1 MSFRRLRRLIKLAT
15 LGLTVAAISQEMAKP
30 EAQRTW
36 QGTVFGL
43 VPYDFRPPTWD
54 RIRESYW
61 NPKDSRI
68 FTDRVFGVGWAVNLY
83 QAREWMAGFY
93 QGLMG
98 EDVKRS
104 ARRVAGKAAD
114 VVEQVKVRV
123 AE

>member
-1 MSFRRLRRLIKLAT
+1 MPFRRLRRLIKLAA

-36 QGTVFGL
+36 QGTVLGL

-54 RIRESYW
+54 RIREAYW
-61 NPKDSRI
+61 NPKDSRV

-83 QAREWMAGFY
+83 QAREWLAGFY

-98 EDVKRS
+98 EDMKKT
-104 ARRVAGKAAD
+104 ARRVYRKAGD
-114 VVEQVKVRV
+114 VAEQVKVRV
-123 AE
+123 AD

>member
-1 MSFRRLRRLIKLAT
+1 MPLRRLRRLIKLAA

-36 QGTVFGL
+36 QGTVFGF

-54 RIRESYW
+54 RIREAYW
-61 NPKDSRI
+61 NPKDSRV
-68 FTDRVFGVGWAVNLY
+68 FTERVFGVGWAVNLY
-83 QAREWMAGFY
+83 QAREWLAGFY

-98 EDVKRS
+98 EDVKRT
-104 ARRVAGKAAD
+104 ANRVYRKAGDVAG
-114 VVEQVKVRV
+114 QVKVRV